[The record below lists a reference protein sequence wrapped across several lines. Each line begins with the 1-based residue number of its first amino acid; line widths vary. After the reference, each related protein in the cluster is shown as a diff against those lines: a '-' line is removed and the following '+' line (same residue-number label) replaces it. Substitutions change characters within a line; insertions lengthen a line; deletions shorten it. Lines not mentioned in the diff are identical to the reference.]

1 MATSSQTP
9 LGSQNLPTINLLDPR
24 SIVSNEIVEA
34 CVELGFFKGINHG
47 ISYEIIE
54 KVKEEGFNFFG
65 KKMSEKA
72 LVGQASSTNPLGYG
86 YKNIGSRGDM
96 GELEYLLLSAHP
108 SYIAEKSIAIS
119 NDSSQFRCLNI
130 VFCTY
135 CNLYAWEV
143 GK

>member
-34 CVELGFFKGINHG
+34 CVELGFFKVINHG
-47 ISYEIIE
+47 ISYEIME

-65 KKMSEKA
+65 KKMSEKTLA
-72 LVGQASSTNPLGYG
+72 GQASSTNPLGYG
-86 YKNIGSRGDM
+86 YKNIGSRGDV

-108 SYIAEKSIAIS
+108 TIS
-119 NDSSQFRCLNI
+119 NDSSQFRCLI
-130 VFCTY
+130 TVFCTY